1 MGESSMRNARSKSK
15 VLSSISIIWLLA
27 TILALFALEN
37 IWIDPWLRRNSR
49 EFPSLIPEPLSGAW
63 FLVLLIVGLVCV
75 FLAVAQVLVV
85 KDRGIPLMKRIG
97 TGTATFLALL
107 LSVLW
112 VRVTS
117 GKSSAPFGQTGKSHS
132 VTLTWKASKSAVKG
146 YNVYR
151 GTSSGGPYA
160 RVNSELV
167 RELTY
172 KDENVPGGKTYYYVS
187 RSVDANGRESGNS
200 GEITV
205 TVP

>member
-1 MGESSMRNARSKSK
+1 MRCSSMYQTRSKSK

-37 IWIDPWLRRNSR
+37 IWVDPWLRKNAR
-49 EFPSLIPEPLSGAW
+49 EFPSLIPDPLSGAW

-75 FLAVAQVLVV
+75 FLTVAQVLVA

-97 TGTATFLALL
+97 TGTVTLLALL
-107 LSVLW
+107 LSMLW

-117 GKSSAPFGQTGKSHS
+117 GKSSPPFWQTGKGHS

-151 GTSSGGPYA
+151 ATTPGGPYT

-167 RELTY
+167 QELTY

-187 RSVDANGRESGNS
+187 RSVDAKGRESGNS

-205 TVP
+205 VVP

>member
-1 MGESSMRNARSKSK
+1 MPRSSMRRSKSRSK

-27 TILALFALEN
+27 SILALFAFEN
-37 IWIDPWLRRNSR
+37 IWVDPWLKNTTRQ
-49 EFPSLIPEPLSGAW
+49 FPGMAPEPLSGIW
-63 FLVLLIVGLVCV
+63 FLALLVVGLVCA
-75 FLAVAQVLVV
+75 FLIVAQILVA
-85 KDRGIPLMKRIG
+85 KDRGIPLMKRMG
-97 TGTATFLALL
+97 TGTATLLALA

-117 GKSSAPFGQTGKSHS
+117 GKSPPPFWQTGKGHS
-132 VTLTWKASKSAVKG
+132 VTLTWKASKSEVMG

-151 GTSSGGPYA
+151 GTSSGGPYS

-172 KDENVPGGKTYYYVS
+172 KDENVPGGRTYYYVT
-187 RSVDANGRESGNS
+187 RAVDSNGRESGNS

-205 TVP
+205 SVP